1 MTLTDDQLV
10 TQLRLGH
17 PDTDGYTPPSFAAV
31 LAAKPAPQPRS
42 LRSWFAPLAAAAVIV
57 VAVAGVALIGRG
69 ERSTTAGGFVP
80 ASPLAVTS
88 APAVSPDP
96 LSAADR
102 ATIARLAAVTEPTV
116 LAVDGGAVVTRWR
129 DGRVQLLWASG
140 GPAWTLR
147 EIASVY
153 APTAAGA
160 VATAVDSVTCAGS
173 AARPT
178 FVYGMFVGMPEGQL
192 SIHGVDGVGGRI
204 SGGTFAFAVANA
216 TPGSSYWID
225 GPHDP
230 GAPSPFPT
238 APGVSEPAHP
248 GSYFAGPIPGAT
260 TCVGF

>member
-1 MTLTDDQLV
+1 MTLTDDQLIAEF
-10 TQLRLGH
+10 RRGH
-17 PDTDGYTPPSFAAV
+17 PDTESYVPPAFAGV
-31 LAAKPAPQPRS
+31 LASRPLEQHSP
-42 LRSWFAPLAAAAVIV
+42 LRSWFAPLAAAAVA
-57 VAVAGVALIGRG
+57 AVAIAGVSLLARG
-69 ERSTTAGGFVP
+69 QPSSTPGGFVP
-80 ASPLAVTS
+80 ASPVIQT
-88 APAVSPDP
+88 PAAAASPDP

-102 ATIARLAAVTEPTV
+102 RTIATLAGVAESAV
-116 LAVDGGAVVTRWR
+116 LATDGGAVVSRWQ
-129 DGRVQLLWASG
+129 DGRVELLWASG

-178 FVYGMFVGMPEGQL
+178 FVYGMFVGMPEAQL

-204 SGGTFAFAVANA
+204 SGETFAFAVASA
-216 TPGSSYWID
+216 APGSRYWID

-248 GSYFAGPIPGAT
+248 SAYFAGPIPGAT